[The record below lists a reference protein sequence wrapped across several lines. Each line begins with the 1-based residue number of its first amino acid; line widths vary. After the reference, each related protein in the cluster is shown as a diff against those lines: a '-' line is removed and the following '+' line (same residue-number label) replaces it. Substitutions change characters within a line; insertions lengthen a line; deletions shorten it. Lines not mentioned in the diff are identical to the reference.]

1 MPPVGQTI
9 RQSLITGICLLVAGW
24 TSVSIAL
31 ERGPREVVVQVN
43 RLNLRPQPGTGGAP
57 LRQLSKGNR
66 LTILESGPEWLKVR
80 YRDTIGYVRNRARY
94 LDTSP
99 ALDHVREER
108 ASVDQELA
116 SHREALSDIEG
127 HESDLINR
135 LDALN
140 RNIQVTRK
148 NVAGLRRKIKTIEK
162 RIAAAET
169 ERQDVENRIAEK
181 EHYVANRLVALYK
194 LNWLGNLNVMASADS
209 INGMVQ
215 RKAALERILAID
227 DRQREQ
233 LLQDYERWSF
243 LQIDLEN
250 NRKEE
255 LTLEARY
262 EERIQGLDRERAV
275 RAALLK
281 DVHNQKRLEAA
292 AITALQ
298 TAAGELDTIIS
309 SLMPSAARRSE
320 PPPPGSLGTL
330 KGLLDAPVRG
340 KIINFFG
347 PFKNTRY
354 DVMNF
359 RSGIDITSER
369 GEPVQAVF
377 TGKVLFAD
385 WFKGYGNMLIIDHGH
400 SYCTLY
406 AHMEDLFKQKGDT
419 VESGEVIA
427 TVGDSGTLSGPG
439 LYFEIRHHGKPED
452 PQPWL
457 KAK

>member
-9 RQSLITGICLLVAGW
+9 RQSLIAGICLLVAGW
-24 TSVSIAL
+24 ISVSTAL
-31 ERGPREVVVQVN
+31 EAGPREVVVQVD
-43 RLNLRPQPGTGGAP
+43 RLNLRPQPGTVGKP
-57 LRQLSKGNR
+57 LRQLNRGSR

-80 YRDTIGYVRNRARY
+80 YQNTIGYVRNRERY

-99 ALDHVREER
+99 ALDQAREER
-108 ASVDQELA
+108 ASVDRELA

-127 HESDLINR
+127 HEGDLIDR

-140 RNIQVTRK
+140 RNIQATRK
-148 NVAGLRRKIKTIEK
+148 NVAGMRRKIKTIEK
-162 RIAAAET
+162 RIADAEI
-169 ERQDVENRIAEK
+169 ERQEVEKRIK
-181 EHYVANRLVALYK
+181 EQELHVASRLVALYK

-215 RKAALERILAID
+215 RKAALERILSID

-250 NRKEE
+250 SRKEE

-262 EERIQGLDRERAV
+262 EKRIRALDRERAV

-281 DVHNQKRLEAA
+281 DVHNQKRLETA
-292 AITALQ
+292 AISSLQ

-309 SLMPSAARRSE
+309 SLMSGVTRKPE

-330 KGLLDAPVRG
+330 KGLLDAPVKG
-340 KIINFFG
+340 KIANFFG

-359 RSGIDITSER
+359 RSGIDIKSER

-400 SYCTLY
+400 NYCTLY
-406 AHMEDLFKQKGDT
+406 AHIEELFKQKGDT

-439 LYFEIRHHGKPED
+439 LYFEVRYRGKPED
-452 PQPWL
+452 PQQWL
-457 KAK
+457 KAQ

>member
-1 MPPVGQTI
+1 M
-9 RQSLITGICLLVAGW
+9 
-24 TSVSIAL
+24 AL
-31 ERGPREVVVQVN
+31 ETGPREVVVQVD
-43 RLNLRPQPGTGGAP
+43 RLNLRSQPGTAGAP
-57 LRQLSKGNR
+57 LRQLDKGSR

-80 YRDTIGYVRNRARY
+80 YLDTIGYVRNRDRY

-99 ALDHVREER
+99 ALDQAREER
-108 ASVDQELA
+108 ASVDKALA

-127 HESDLINR
+127 HESDLIDR

-140 RNIQVTRK
+140 RNIQNTRK
-148 NVAGLRRKIKTIEK
+148 NVAGLRRTIKTIEK
-162 RIAAAET
+162 RIADAEI
-169 ERQDVENRIAEK
+169 ERQDVEKRIKAQEL
-181 EHYVANRLVALYK
+181 HVASRLVALYK

-215 RKAALERILAID
+215 RKAALERILSID
-227 DRQREQ
+227 NGEREQ

-250 NRKEE
+250 SRKEE
-255 LTLEARY
+255 LALEAQY

-281 DVHNQKRLEAA
+281 DVHSQKRLETA
-292 AITALQ
+292 AIASLQ
-298 TAAGELDTIIS
+298 TAAGKLDNIIS
-309 SLMPSAARRSE
+309 SLMRGAAGRPE
-320 PPPPGSLGTL
+320 PPPPGSIGSL
-330 KGLLDAPVRG
+330 KGLLDAPVKG
-340 KIINFFG
+340 KIANFFG

-359 RSGIDITSER
+359 RSGIDIKSER

-377 TGKVLFAD
+377 AGKVLFAD

-406 AHMEDLFKQKGDT
+406 AHMEELFKQKGDM

-439 LYFEIRHHGKPED
+439 LYFEVRHHGKPED
-452 PQPWL
+452 PQQWL
-457 KAK
+457 KE